1 MNSYIQASE
10 TKQNECQIMNQ
21 IFRFFPALR
30 VHSWGGFGSQLFTAY
45 LVLKLQ
51 SKFPNRRIKV
61 VIHTSGVTRRVTE
74 FNFRTLGVNVVQ
86 IEDYTA
92 TEVQS
97 SMHKTRLR
105 YYPNVSA
112 VTRGQLYQILQWLR
126 LVQSANTD
134 SSLNSISLWTLSI
147 RGHYTRLSLD
157 ESFVET
163 LYYSLFLNESE
174 FITQINA
181 LVVHYRLGDLL
192 NLNEKQPINVE
203 RVEGVLNKLRAHS
216 SHLVLVSDSKEEELA
231 EFLKN
236 SNLLKFSKSSN
247 YDPKKTLRVCIDAEN
262 FLGTTSKVSLWAA
275 IFRQFLFEKVSFLP
289 QELKWAERA
298 GLNSNWY

>member
-1 MNSYIQASE
+1 
-10 TKQNECQIMNQ
+10 MNQ

-74 FNFRTLGVNVVQ
+74 FNFKTLGVKMVQ
-86 IEDYTA
+86 VEDYNA

-97 SMHKTRLR
+97 NMHKTRLR
-105 YYPNVSA
+105 YYSNLSK
-112 VTRGQLYQILQWLR
+112 VTRGQLYQILAWLR
-126 LVQSANTD
+126 LIQSANTD
-134 SSLNSISLWTLSI
+134 LSFNSISFWTLSI

-157 ESFVET
+157 ESFVES
-163 LYYSLFLNESE
+163 LYYSLFLNDSK

-192 NLNEKQPINVE
+192 NLDEKQPINVE
-203 RVEGVLNKLRAHS
+203 RVEGVLEKLRVHS
-216 SHLVLVSDSKEEELA
+216 RHLVLVSDSKEEELA
-231 EFLKN
+231 EFLSN
-236 SNLLKFSKSSN
+236 SNLLKFSKSLN
-247 YDPKKTLRVCIDAEN
+247 YDPNTTLRVCIDAEG
-262 FLGTTSKVSLWAA
+262 FVGTGAKISLWAA
-275 IFRQFLFEKVSFLP
+275 IFRYFIYQKESFLP
-289 QELKWAERA
+289 AELDWSGRN
-298 GLNSNWY
+298 GLKATWY